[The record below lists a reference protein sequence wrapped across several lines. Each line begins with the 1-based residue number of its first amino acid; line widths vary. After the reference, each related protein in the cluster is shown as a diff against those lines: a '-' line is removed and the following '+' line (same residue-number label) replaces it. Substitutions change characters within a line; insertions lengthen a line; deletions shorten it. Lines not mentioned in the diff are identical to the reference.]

1 MEKTDRTSISRLAG
15 RGSYDIH
22 QINAILDEALLC
34 TVSYVEQG
42 RPFSI
47 PTGFVRVGNQLVI
60 HGSVGSHFMRQI
72 ADGRD
77 LCVVI
82 TLLDGLV
89 LARSIFDSSMNYR
102 SVVLFSKAVTV
113 DALEEKRKYFEAYT
127 EKVLPGR
134 WADVRQPSDK
144 EINKTL
150 LMTLEISEASAKIR
164 EGLPFDG
171 EDERDPAVWWGVLPM
186 HTVYGEPQPHP
197 QLKEGVEFPTYLKKH
212 FYEK

>member
-134 WADVRQPSDK
+134 WADV
-144 EINKTL
+144 
-150 LMTLEISEASAKIR
+150 
-164 EGLPFDG
+164 
-171 EDERDPAVWWGVLPM
+171 
-186 HTVYGEPQPHP
+186 
-197 QLKEGVEFPTYLKKH
+197 
-212 FYEK
+212 